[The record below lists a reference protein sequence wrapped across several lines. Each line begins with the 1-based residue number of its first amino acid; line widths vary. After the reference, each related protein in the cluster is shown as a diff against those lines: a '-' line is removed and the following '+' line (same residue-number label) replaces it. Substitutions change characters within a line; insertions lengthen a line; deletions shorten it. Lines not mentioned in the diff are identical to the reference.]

1 MSSRSVFFPPP
12 HAAQAGAESVLMGPP
27 SPAPWEAVSSNGQ
40 TAKCHDRSSS
50 QGWKDWEARAAP
62 YAIKMYMTISSKDVR
77 NKCLI
82 KTGGTEAFWKKKDI
96 VEGKAD
102 KHFQMSII

>member
-1 MSSRSVFFPPP
+1 MPNCNIISNKKTFKATDTKGLKELASHVCVFRKVKR
-12 HAAQAGAESVLMGPP
+12 G
-27 SPAPWEAVSSNGQ
+27 
-40 TAKCHDRSSS
+40 
-50 QGWKDWEARAAP
+50 
-62 YAIKMYMTISSKDVR
+62 YISSKLR

-82 KTGGTEAFWKKKDI
+82 KAGGTEAFWKKKDI